1 MKPAPFEY
9 VAPESLQAALEALG
23 RHGSDAK
30 ILAGGQ
36 SLMPLLNL
44 RLLKPSVIIDLNQID
59 ELSYIVELPAGLSIG
74 AMTRQSKIEDSELIR
89 RRCPLISEATKHIGH
104 VAIRHRGT
112 VGGSLVHAD
121 PSAELPA
128 VALALDANFQ
138 VVGSRGIRTIPAQQ
152 FFLDYLTTAIGPDE
166 ILKEIT
172 FPAMQPNTGYA
183 VLEVARRHGDFA
195 LAGVVTVLNLDAGG
209 KIADVRIA
217 LFGVALTAVRALK
230 MEAALKDHRPDLNII
245 REASALLDEVTDP
258 PSDIHASAEYR
269 KKVTAILTVRALERA
284 LSRCGK
290 GEI

>member
-9 VAPESLQAALEALG
+9 VAPESLPVALEALKH
-23 RHGSDAK
+23 HGSDAK

-138 VVGSRGIRTIPAQQ
+138 VVGTRGIRTIPAQQ

-172 FPAMQPNTGYA
+172 FPAMQPNAGYA

-230 MEAALKDHRPDLNII
+230 TEEALKDHKPDLNIF
-245 REASALLDEVTDP
+245 REAVALLDEAMEP
-258 PSDIHASAEYR
+258 LSDIHASAEYR
-269 KKVTAILTVRALERA
+269 RQVAASLTVRALEKA
-284 LSRCGK
+284 LSRSGR
-290 GEI
+290 GV